1 MTRKDFKL
9 GHRLLIKEMYGVP
22 RNVFEV
28 TVLEVAKT
36 CVLLLYRGGTRPLW
50 KELPREHGKY
60 TFQNDTGDW
69 ALVEDLGMDPTFSE
83 GHEKLDP
90 ESPGAVEVD
99 TAKLGPVTRSPGE
112 SDA

>member
-1 MTRKDFKL
+1 MTRKDFEL
-9 GHRLLIKEMYGVP
+9 GHRLLIKERHGVA

-50 KELPREHGKY
+50 KELPRNHDNY
-60 TFQNDTGDW
+60 TFQNETGYWD
-69 ALVEDLGMDPTFSE
+69 LLEDLGMDPTFSV
-83 GHEKLDP
+83 GHEQSGP

-99 TAKLGPVTRSPGE
+99 TAKLIPVTQDPGE
-112 SDA
+112 SDD